1 MCLHRVPQKKNP
13 PDSSPRTGTDELAR
27 EQWCC
32 YTALRKSF
40 GKDSPPYTPQH
51 CKAGR
56 AIPVPSH
63 MTTKPAIP
71 KTPLLSEQWGK
82 ELGLS

>member
-1 MCLHRVPQKKNP
+1 MCLHRVPQRKNP

-51 CKAGR
+51 CKQGER
-56 AIPVPSH
+56 SWSH
-63 MTTKPAIP
+63 MTTESAIP
-71 KTPLLSEQWGK
+71 KTPLLSSGGK
-82 ELGLS
+82 ELDLS